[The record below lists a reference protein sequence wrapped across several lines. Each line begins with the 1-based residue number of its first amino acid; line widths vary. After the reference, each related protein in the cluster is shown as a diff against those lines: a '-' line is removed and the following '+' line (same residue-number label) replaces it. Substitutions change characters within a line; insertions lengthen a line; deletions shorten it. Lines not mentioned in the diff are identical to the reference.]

1 MFVSMRILNAFVG
14 DDGMSVFIHKL
25 ADVQTSVIG
34 DGTRVWQN
42 AVILKGAQIGV
53 NCNIC
58 AHTFIENDVIVGN
71 NVTLKC
77 GVYLWDGL
85 RVEDDVFIG
94 PNASFCNDKYPR
106 SGVHDERR
114 NLLKTLIRRGATIG
128 SGAVILPGI
137 TIGENAIVGAGA
149 VVVGDVPAGQK
160 VVGNPAR
167 TAKS

>member
-1 MFVSMRILNAFVG
+1 MFVSMSILNAFVG

-25 ADVQTSVIG
+25 ADVQTSDIG

-42 AVILKGAQIGV
+42 AVILKGAQIGA

-77 GVYLWDGL
+77 GVYLWDGI
-85 RVEDDVFIG
+85 RIEDDVFIG
-94 PNASFCNDKYPR
+94 PNASFCNDLYPR

-114 NLLKTLIRRGATIG
+114 QLLKTVVKRGASIG
-128 SGAVILPGI
+128 SGAVILPGV
-137 TIGENAIVGAGA
+137 TIGGNAIVGAGA
-149 VVVGDVPAGQK
+149 VVVQDVPDGQT

-167 TAKS
+167 RIS

>member
-1 MFVSMRILNAFVG
+1 MFANMRILNVSVG
-14 DDGMSVFIHKL
+14 GDGMSVFIHKS
-25 ADVQTSVIG
+25 ADVQTSAIG

-42 AVILKGAQIGV
+42 AVILKGAQIGTD
-53 NCNIC
+53 CNIC

-77 GVYLWDGL
+77 GVYLWDGI

-94 PNASFCNDKYPR
+94 PNASFCNDLYPR

-114 NLLKTLIRRGATIG
+114 QLLKTVIKRGASIG
-128 SGAVILPGI
+128 TGVVILPGV
-137 TIGENAIVGAGA
+137 TIGENAIIGAGS
-149 VVVGDVPAGQK
+149 VVVQDVPDGQK

-167 TAKS
+167 RIS

>member
-1 MFVSMRILNAFVG
+1 
-14 DDGMSVFIHKL
+14 MSVFIHES
-25 ADVQTSVIG
+25 ADVQTVAIG
-34 DGTRVWQN
+34 EGTRIWQG
-42 AVILKGAQIGV
+42 AVILKGAQIGA

-85 RVEDDVFIG
+85 RLEDDVFIG
-94 PNASFCNDKYPR
+94 PNASFCNDLYPR

-114 NLLKTLIRRGATIG
+114 QLLKTVIKRGASIG
-128 SGAVILPGI
+128 AGAVILPGV

-149 VVVGDVPAGQK
+149 VVVQDIPDGQK
-160 VVGNPAR
+160 VAGNPAKIM
-167 TAKS
+167 TGGGGG